1 MLVSKPNIISVEI
14 KMAGT
19 TGGAGKFAKHLTNY
33 LLDHLTHYQLAIV
46 HCQVDES

>member
-33 LLDHLTHYQLAIV
+33 ENFGSNNVQLAFINEV
-46 HCQVDES
+46 PN